1 MKNYFGRYKGFYI
14 ERDSDFI
21 TIVPFEE
28 VVSYGKPDVKLQQ
41 VKTMV
46 VSEVNKE
53 QTARIQQGLK
63 PLTLSEVK
71 KIIDTTIIRVGLSK

>member
-1 MKNYFGRYKGFYI
+1 MNAYVWKEKREWKI
-14 ERDSDFI
+14 ILEDIKVS
-21 TIVPFEE
+21 TFEE